1 MHVSSLSVLLARMH
15 FLSRLGERCFALF
28 SPSLH
33 TASVRYNN
41 QLYFNLVA
49 IQPTED
55 PYHDFVV
62 SLSHQSCCSLSV
74 CHCLLSPLLH
84 LSFLFFQSYINIYTF
99 FSVTACLPKVYLH
112 FYQIKLSL
120 FHTLTTFETPAD
132 FTEIHS
138 FIVRVKINQDLF
150 SF

>member
-1 MHVSSLSVLLARMH
+1 MH

-55 PYHDFVV
+55 PYHDFIV
-62 SLSHQSCCSLSV
+62 
-74 CHCLLSPLLH
+74 
-84 LSFLFFQSYINIYTF
+84 FLFPINPAVHYLFAQSTFAFIISFF
-99 FSVTACLPKVYLH
+99 FSH
-112 FYQIKLSL
+112 I
-120 FHTLTTFETPAD
+120 
-132 FTEIHS
+132 
-138 FIVRVKINQDLF
+138 
-150 SF
+150 

>member
-62 SLSHQSCCSLSV
+62 
-74 CHCLLSPLLH
+74 
-84 LSFLFFQSYINIYTF
+84 FLFPINPAVHYLYVIVCSVHFCIYHFFF
-99 FSVTACLPKVYLH
+99 FSHILTYTHFFLLLPAYLK
-112 FYQIKLSL
+112 FTYIFIK
-120 FHTLTTFETPAD
+120 
-132 FTEIHS
+132 
-138 FIVRVKINQDLF
+138 
-150 SF
+150 